1 MMTRPLQTRL
11 RAWAAAL
18 FLCLGHFVSPA
29 VSASETS
36 GAADKTDEAPPQIPG
51 SPSAYR
57 QLVGR
62 FAMGTDLPAEVADA
76 VMAVES
82 GYNPDE
88 VGTSGEIG
96 LMQVLPSTARM
107 LGFTGTL
114 AELAVPETNARYG
127 VAYLAQAWRLADGD
141 LCTAVMKYRAGHG
154 ETRFSARSVDY
165 CLAVRGKLAARGYP
179 VKGVVPMASF
189 GEPMKPRS
197 CRKGCFMLAGSSN
210 PAPNF
215 ETLNKHLSNV
225 AWQANAHAI
234 HGL

>member
-1 MMTRPLQTRL
+1 MAQLLQTRL
-11 RAWAAAL
+11 RASAATL
-18 FLCLGHFVSPA
+18 FLCLGHVVSPA
-29 VSASETS
+29 ASATETF
-36 GAADKTDEAPPQIPG
+36 GAADKAEEAPPQIPG

-57 QLVGR
+57 QLAGR

-88 VGTSGEIG
+88 VGSSGEIG

-114 AELAVPETNARYG
+114 AELAVPETNTRYG

-165 CLAVRGKLAARGYP
+165 CLSVRAKLAARGYP

-189 GEPMKPRS
+189 GEPTKPRS

-210 PAPNF
+210 PPPNF
-215 ETLNKHLSNV
+215 AALNKHLSSV
-225 AWQANAHAI
+225 AWQANTHTV